1 MTSNINTG
9 HAKGKRS
16 VKKGHAPSNPEP
28 APVTVAWFDPRAMV
42 RARQIV
48 ADASNSYT
56 VARIEDGEVW
66 VR

>member
-16 VKKGHAPSNPEP
+16 VKKGHAPTKPET
-28 APVTVAWFDPRAMV
+28 APVEISHFDPRAMI
-42 RARQIV
+42 RARAIV
-48 ADASNSYT
+48 ADPANSYT

>member
-16 VKKGHAPSNPEP
+16 VKKGHAPTKPET
-28 APVTVAWFDPRAMV
+28 APVEVSWFDPLALAY
-42 RARQIV
+42 AREVV
-48 ADASNSYT
+48 ADPANSYT
-56 VARIEDGEVW
+56 VARIEAGEVW